1 MGAAGPVASDA
12 SALASG
18 IVAVLEAFAG
28 APIALRGLHLRG
40 WAGPRRSQLL
50 DLLRHRSSRP
60 ADQKQSVDGGPAG
73 PVPSLADRPHAQ
85 DHWLVLP
92 HHSGAEQLESG
103 VDLTL
108 SLAGTRP
115 TRRAGLLDRAE
126 PPIVVVPMA
135 ERLAMPLATALAT
148 ALDEGRLALI
158 LLDEALD
165 DEAGLWSGL
174 RDRMGLSIDLRDEAL
189 LMSVLAASIR
199 KQPAADAVAVGSS
212 AAMTRAA
219 SASRAT
225 QGPEGVVGGLGGPL
239 EAPQLAQ
246 LAGAAADLD
255 VASARPLLAAARLAR
270 VLAGRRWDDG
280 VVADDLVQAI
290 RFCLLP
296 HARRLPLPPDAG
308 AAQQEEPDSS
318 PTSEAGTEQASDPL
332 PDGAAQRS
340 AEPPAPPPEPAFD
353 PAAQA
358 DREESS
364 DSTQPLPD
372 GAAERLVDAA
382 LASLPSGLLAELAA
396 RASRSRSR
404 ASSSGAGLLT
414 PRGRGRGRSVGARRA
429 LPQAGHRLHL
439 FATLRAAIP
448 WQRLRNP
455 DPSLGPASAP
465 SAGLAV
471 VPASP
476 SGRATDPSLPMLGS
490 RGPRLRLRKDDLHVH
505 RELHRRGTTT
515 VFVVDASGSTALQR
529 LNEAKGAI
537 ELLLADCYVRR
548 DRVALVSFRGP
559 GAELLLAPTRSLV
572 AARRA
577 LSALPG
583 GGGSPV
589 AAGLELAARLVS
601 ALSREGDDTQLV
613 VLTDGRANLTREGR
627 PGRAEAAEQAMQ
639 MAGKLGALATRSTL
653 IDTSVRPEPAA
664 RALAQA
670 LQARYCPMPF
680 ARAQAI
686 RAAIG

>member
-1 MGAAGPVASDA
+1 
-12 SALASG
+12 
-18 IVAVLEAFAG
+18 
-28 APIALRGLHLRG
+28 
-40 WAGPRRSQLL
+40 
-50 DLLRHRSSRP
+50 
-60 ADQKQSVDGGPAG
+60 
-73 PVPSLADRPHAQ
+73 
-85 DHWLVLP
+85 
-92 HHSGAEQLESG
+92 
-103 VDLTL
+103 L
-108 SLAGTRP
+108 S
-115 TRRAGLLDRAE
+115 
-126 PPIVVVPMA
+126 
-135 ERLAMPLATALAT
+135 
-148 ALDEGRLALI
+148 
-158 LLDEALD
+158 
-165 DEAGLWSGL
+165 
-174 RDRMGLSIDLRDEAL
+174 
-189 LMSVLAASIR
+189 
-199 KQPAADAVAVGSS
+199 
-212 AAMTRAA
+212 
-219 SASRAT
+219 
-225 QGPEGVVGGLGGPL
+225 
-239 EAPQLAQ
+239 
-246 LAGAAADLD
+246 
-255 VASARPLLAAARLAR
+255 
-270 VLAGRRWDDG
+270 
-280 VVADDLVQAI
+280 
-290 RFCLLP
+290 
-296 HARRLPLPPDAG
+296 
-308 AAQQEEPDSS
+308 
-318 PTSEAGTEQASDPL
+318 
-332 PDGAAQRS
+332 DGAAQPS
-340 AEPPAPPPEPAFD
+340 TEPPAPPPESAFD

-358 DREESS
+358 DHDDPS
-364 DSTQPLPD
+364 DSAQPLPD
-372 GAAERLVDAA
+372 GAAERLVEAA

-448 WQRLRNP
+448 WQRLRRP
-455 DPSLGPASAP
+455 DLSTVPASAS
-465 SAGLAV
+465 SA
-471 VPASP
+471 
-476 SGRATDPSLPMLGS
+476 
-490 RGPRLRLRKDDLHVH
+490 GPRLRLRKDDLHIH

-548 DRVALVSFRGP
+548 DRVALVSFRGV

-577 LSALPG
+577 LAALPG

-627 PGRAEAAEQAMQ
+627 PGRAEAAEQALQ
-639 MAGKLGALATRSTL
+639 MAGKLSVLVTRSTL